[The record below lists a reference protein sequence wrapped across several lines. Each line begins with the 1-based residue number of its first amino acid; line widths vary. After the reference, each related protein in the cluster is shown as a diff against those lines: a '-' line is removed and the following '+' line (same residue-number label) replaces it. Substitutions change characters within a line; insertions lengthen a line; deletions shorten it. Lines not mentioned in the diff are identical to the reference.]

1 MKNNHV
7 TILLAAMAFLLLA
20 YLLFQIHKT
29 RALTMQMVEL
39 QENIQQ
45 QHVKQTPKATP
56 SISAPQKHAE
66 TKTSARQSPKEIM
79 AKLDPKEVERI
90 LAQAK
95 HDTALSEAFQKAGSG
110 SAMQSVF
117 ISTPEDC
124 DRYWEA
130 IQFQNDSQQRNFRT
144 LADIVSKL
152 DFSFLPKAD
161 QEAVTQF
168 VSLREKFSENLYD
181 NDVPIEEKLETYKQ
195 IMQLHQQVSDSIQKA
210 IEHTF
215 GERMA
220 TYRKMHDDIFHVI
233 KGTELGSIV
242 DHWYNGYRFSLPE
255 GFQLESQQ

>member
-1 MKNNHV
+1 MERKY
-7 TILLAAMAFLLLA
+7 IIAILAAIALLLLA
-20 YLLFQIHKT
+20 HLLLQKRQT
-29 RALTMQMVEL
+29 QNLTVQLAEMQED
-39 QENIQQ
+39 IKS
-45 QHVKQTPKATP
+45 KQVQPPQADIP
-56 SISAPQKHAE
+56 SPEITQKHVESKAFHHP
-66 TKTSARQSPKEIM
+66 SQKEIM
-79 AKLDPKEVERI
+79 ERLDPKEVERI
-90 LAQAK
+90 LAQSK
-95 HDTALSEAFQKAGSG
+95 HDIALSDAFQKAGLG

-233 KGTELGSIV
+233 QGTELGSIV